1 MSSAVK
7 SGSAKSNGVH
17 RLPKAVEEQL
27 LQSSLY
33 LWRLMR
39 ERSMPAIV
47 FTSATPGEGTTTTV
61 TEVARLFRDALG
73 LRPLL
78 VRLSDSDHA
87 SSNGRASSNGH
98 PPDEDLAHQDL
109 LALSN
114 GQGLPGCVK
123 FGVHSIPT
131 ITRTNHNA
139 ASIPTTRLQ
148 TAITRVLR
156 ERTPTY
162 NVVLIDAPPVLSS
175 ADTMAVCE
183 VVPQVVLVVAAGQT
197 RYEVIERVAHE
208 LHEQDVTIVGTI
220 LNKHRRVIPNWFYRT
235 FVN

>member
-1 MSSAVK
+1 MKMTAILAT
-7 SGSAKSNGVH
+7 GSPKLNGVR
-17 RLPKAVEEQL
+17 RLPSDVEEQL
-27 LQSSLY
+27 LQSTRY

-47 FTSATPGEGTTTTV
+47 FTSATSGEGTTTTV
-61 TEVARLFRDALG
+61 NEVARLFRDALG

-78 VRLSDSDHA
+78 VRL
-87 SSNGRASSNGH
+87 NGPANTARDGQAT
-98 PPDEDLAHQDL
+98 DEELAHQDL

-123 FGVHSIPT
+123 HGPYSIPT
-131 ITRTNHNA
+131 IGRMDHA
-139 ASIPTTRLQ
+139 SASIQTTRLQ
-148 TAITRVLR
+148 TAVTRVLR
-156 ERTPTY
+156 ERAPSY
-162 NVVLIDAPPVLSS
+162 NAVLIDAPAVLSS

-183 VVPQVVLVVAAGQT
+183 VVPQVVLVVAAGKT
-197 RYEVIERVAHE
+197 RYEVVERVTNE
-208 LHEQDVTIVGTI
+208 LQDQDVTIVGTI

>member
-1 MSSAVK
+1 MSAAVK
-7 SGSAKSNGVH
+7 PGSAKSNGLH
-17 RLPKAVEEQL
+17 RLPGDVEEQL

-47 FTSATPGEGTTTTV
+47 FTSATAGEGTTTTV

-78 VRLSDSDHA
+78 VRLSDPGNA
-87 SSNGRASSNGH
+87 SMNGH
-98 PPDEDLAHQDL
+98 LSEEELAHQDL

-123 FGVHSIPT
+123 FGVYSIPT
-131 ITRTNHNA
+131 ITRMNHA
-139 ASIPTTRLQ
+139 SASIPTTRLQ

-162 NVVLIDAPPVLSS
+162 NVVLIDAPPVFGS

-197 RYEVIERVAHE
+197 RYEVLERVAHE